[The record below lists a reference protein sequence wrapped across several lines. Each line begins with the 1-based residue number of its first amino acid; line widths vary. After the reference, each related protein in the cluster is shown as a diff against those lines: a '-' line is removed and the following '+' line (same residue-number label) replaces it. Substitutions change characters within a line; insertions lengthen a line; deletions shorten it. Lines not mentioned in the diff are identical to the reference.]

1 MPMRLQYFRFPA
13 TNGSDIVFSYAGGS
27 VQSTF
32 RMEEKYK
39 KLTSHIGYEM
49 FARFSPDGKSIALPR
64 VDIMHGNTE
73 VYLIPTDGG
82 EPQRL
87 TYSATNS
94 RDNLGDRIGPILFI
108 IMTWTPDGKNII
120 YRNRISDGFDGKLWS
135 ISKNGGM
142 SEVIPLPE
150 GGFCSYSPMKKAGLQ
165 PGYAGVP
172 LIGNIIAV
180 AWQITF
186 WIYDPAAKKVENI
199 TNNIAQDIIPM
210 WIGEE
215 ILLFFRWD
223 RTMNI
228 FVYNI
233 RTKQTEKVT
242 NYTDYDVKFPAVTDK
257 LLSMNMEDTSINWI
271 LKRAN
276 QKKSPSR

>member
-1 MPMRLQYFRFPA
+1 MDTR
-13 TNGSDIVFSYAGGS
+13 
-27 VQSTF
+27 
-32 RMEEKYK
+32 
-39 KLTSHIGYEM
+39 
-49 FARFSPDGKSIALPR
+49 
-64 VDIMHGNTE
+64 
-73 VYLIPTDGG
+73 
-82 EPQRL
+82 
-87 TYSATNS
+87 
-94 RDNLGDRIGPILFI
+94 
-108 IMTWTPDGKNII
+108 WKNIV

-150 GGFCSYSPMKKAGLQ
+150 GGFCSYSPDGKKLAYNRVMREFRNWKYYRG
-165 PGYAGVP
+165 GMADD
-172 LIGNIIAV
+172 I
-180 AWQITF
+180 

-215 ILLFFRWD
+215 IYFISDRD

-242 NYTDYDVKFPAVTDK
+242 HYTDYDVKFPSSNGQIIVYEHGGYLYK
-257 LLSMNMEDTSINWI
+257 LDPKTRKSEKNLHHADFRQY
-271 LKRAN
+271 LCPKRN
-276 QKKSPSR
+276 ETGSR